1 MDPSKTDGP
10 DGSSIKPVSSLR
22 ARFENIT
29 NTNSNSNKPVDVPA
43 PLPTPSRSI
52 SPAPK
57 PDRLRDFKQAQEPAL
72 VPSTPT
78 VPARP
83 AVRPKAATVA
93 ASQDQ
98 NGPPPVPHHST
109 RPIPPAKPQALP
121 QNAPPPPA
129 VTVQPPQSPPKGRVT
144 GLGLTD
150 QSPFLNPDAVVAPS
164 TPGGSPRQFRIPSR
178 PHTPSA
184 SVSLPRS
191 PRAGGSNPP
200 SPPPPRRSAEF
211 SRETKTAPPPP
222 PAPRNSG
229 KPLIPSSKPIASS
242 DAQSQQLI
250 RRGDISQEA
259 SPFNSPPSSV
269 ESHDAPPKLPTRPR
283 PQAQVDLPPRP
294 KSVVIGFDPASGNY
308 SGSNIKKDREP
319 EVNGKFKGRIITQ
332 SGEEPRPA
340 LPVRP
345 PAFDIPPR
353 SPIVN
358 NSMKPPPR
366 PPRTGITSVMPA
378 DLPQTSTPPKRVV
391 STPTQQPAQQQL
403 APPTRTHGRS
413 MTIGRTS
420 DRAPAEFRVIPA
432 SPSMGAPSGALS
444 ITTANA
450 TAITGPSKP
459 IQSMPVAVKIAP
471 KATAAANSNAT
482 AITLP
487 SKPIQSTSVAATIAP
502 KSEPV
507 NHVTA
512 YPDSS
517 NTNRRPPYIK
527 QGSFEIQTKYDART
541 FDVCGEFVCASGH
554 MTRVWSLL
562 DGEMIMSLSH
572 TEGVKATAVVFKPAA
587 DPREE
592 GKRLWIGTNTGEL
605 MEVEIAT
612 HAITPSK
619 PNIHGRHEVT
629 KIYRHFNELWTLD
642 ESGTLLVWGPDDNS
656 VANINGNPTQSYK
669 VPKGHTF
676 SMVIGDDLWHATG
689 KEIRIFAPSA
699 DGRTQ
704 FQVLVRPLI
713 SDSAGDVTSGTLL
726 KSQPNTVIFGH
737 VDGKV
742 TMYSISDYTCLGV
755 INVSTWKINA
765 MVNVGRHVWAAYNTG
780 KVCVYD
786 VEESPWTIKK
796 EWLAH
801 DNPIVKMVADPSS
814 AYFLDRLQ
822 VISLG
827 ADNKLKAWDGLLQ
840 EDWLE
845 ESMKSKD
852 TQYCDFDELKALF
865 MTWNAGASTPSSLR
879 YSGNDSSFFQE
890 LVQSADSPDILVF
903 GFQELVDLEDK
914 KLTAKRFL
922 KPKKKEGTDQERM
935 SHQYRDWRDFLM
947 KTLDDYMP
955 ADDLYHLLHT
965 APMVGLFTCV
975 FVKSSLRDRIRNLS
989 GAEVKRGMGG
999 LHGNKGAVA
1008 VRFRIDDSS
1017 ICLVNCHLAAGQSQA
1032 NARHSDIAAILDT
1045 PLFTTERDP
1054 GVLVDTYVGGGDG
1067 SLIVDHEL
1075 CVLNGDLNY
1084 RIDTMSRDTV
1094 VTAVKQNNLSKLLER
1109 DQLLVARRRNPGFKL
1124 RAFDELPI
1132 TFAPTYKY
1140 DVGTD
1145 TYDTSEKRRSPAWC
1159 DRLLF
1164 RGRGRIEQLDYRRH
1178 EVRVSDHRPVTGN
1191 FILWVKKVDPR
1202 RRAIAWVESQQ
1213 MFENMREEETAEEKI
1228 LYLVN
1233 TCGFDEVTSQRL
1245 VKERSARRDNRSPS
1259 RKT

>member
-1 MDPSKTDGP
+1 MDPVKGDGP

-29 NTNSNSNKPVDVPA
+29 NTNTNTNKPTDAPA

-57 PDRLRDFKQAQEPAL
+57 PDRLRDFKPAQEPSL

-78 VPARP
+78 IPTRP
-83 AVRPKAATVA
+83 QVRPKSAIICFN
-93 ASQDQ
+93 QDQ
-98 NGPPPVPHHST
+98 NGPPPVPHPST
-109 RPIPPAKPQALP
+109 RPIPATKPQAVL

-129 VTVQPPQSPPKGRVT
+129 VMVQPPQSPPKGRVS

-164 TPGGSPRQFRIPSR
+164 TPAGSPRQFRIPSR

-191 PRAGGSNPP
+191 PRAGGSQPP

-222 PAPRNSG
+222 APRNSG
-229 KPLIPSSKPIASS
+229 KPLIPSSKPSVS
-242 DAQSQQLI
+242 PNPQSQQMA
-250 RRGDISQEA
+250 RRGDISQET

-269 ESHDAPPKLPTRPR
+269 ESQEAPPKLPTRPR
-283 PQAQVDLPPRP
+283 PQTQVEMPRP
-294 KSVVIGFDPASGNY
+294 RSVIIGFDPISGNP
-308 SGSNIKKDREP
+308 SVSNMRKEREP
-319 EVNGKFKGRIITQ
+319 ELNGTFKGRITPQ
-332 SGEEPRPA
+332 PNEEPRPA
-340 LPVRP
+340 LPARP
-345 PAFDIPPR
+345 PVFDIPPR
-353 SPIVN
+353 SPAAN

-366 PPRTGITSVMPA
+366 PPRPGGQPVDIP
-378 DLPQTSTPPKRVV
+378 LTSTPPKRVV
-391 STPTQQPAQQQL
+391 STPTQQPLQQQL
-403 APPTRTHGRS
+403 APPARAHGRS
-413 MTIGRTS
+413 MTIDRTS
-420 DRAPAEFRVIPA
+420 DRAPVEFRIIPA
-432 SPSMGAPSGALS
+432 SPIVAAPLKA
-444 ITTANA
+444 TT
-450 TAITGPSKP
+450 TAITTP
-459 IQSMPVAVKIAP
+459 A
-471 KATAAANSNAT
+471 
-482 AITLP
+482 
-487 SKPIQSTSVAATIAP
+487 KPIQSTPIKPIQSTPVTAKIAP
-502 KSEPV
+502 KSDPV
-507 NHVTA
+507 NHITA

-527 QGSFEIQTKYDART
+527 QGSFEISTKYDART

-572 TEGVKATAVVFKPAA
+572 TEGIKATAVAFKPAA

-612 HAITPSK
+612 HAITPCK
-619 PNIHGRHEVT
+619 PNIHGRYEVT

-642 ESGTLLVWGPDDNS
+642 DSGTLLVWGPDDNS
-656 VANINGNPTQSYK
+656 VSNLTGNPTQSYK

-689 KEIRIFAPSA
+689 KEIRIFSPAA
-699 DGRTQ
+699 DGRSQ

-713 SDSAGDVTSGTLL
+713 TDSAGEVTSGTLI
-726 KSQPNTVIFGH
+726 KTQPDTVIFGH

-742 TMYSISDYTCLGV
+742 TMYSISDYSCLGV
-755 INVSTWKINA
+755 INVSTFKINA
-765 MVNVGRHVWAAYNTG
+765 LVNVGRHVWAAYNTG

-786 VEESPWTIKK
+786 VEESPWIVKK
-796 EWLAH
+796 EWPAH

-827 ADNKLKAWDGLLQ
+827 ADNKIKVWDGIMQ

-845 ESMKSKD
+845 DSMKSKD
-852 TQYCDFDELKALF
+852 TQYCDFDDLKALF

-879 YSGNDSSFFQE
+879 YSGADSSFFQE

-922 KPKKKEGTDQERM
+922 KPKKKEGSDQERM
-935 SHQYRDWRDFLM
+935 SHQYRDWRDYLM

-1008 VRFRIDDSS
+1008 VRFRIDDTS

-1032 NARHSDIAAILDT
+1032 NARHSDIAAILET

-1075 CVLNGDLNY
+1075 CILNGDLNY

-1109 DQLLVARRRNPGFKL
+1109 DQLLVARRRNPAFKL

-1178 EVRVSDHRPVTGN
+1178 EVRVSDHRPVTGSFN
-1191 FILWVKKVDPR
+1191 LWVKKVDPK

-1213 MFENMREEETAEEKI
+1213 TFENMREQETGEEKI